1 MLQFSNICCL
11 IFVMM
16 LVRIELNRRK
26 GKIIENNLNFLD
38 SHNMLLWFLI
48 LFGFVVIRFI
58 GLGEIPGG
66 INQDEAMS
74 AVDALALSKYG
85 TDRFGTFM
93 PAHFTAWGYGQ
104 MSVLLAYLTVP
115 FIKLFG
121 FNTIIIRLPM
131 LVLSVAGAIAVYCLS
146 KTAFGEKAAI
156 IIFLFT
162 AINPWHFMQSRWAID
177 CNVFPHMFVIGL
189 CFLSMIW
196 ENQKYLY
203 YSMFFFALCMYS
215 YGVAFYMVP
224 LFLLASSI
232 CLLRNKI
239 VSIKQCLISALLYFG
254 VSFPIYGTMLINL
267 MKWETVELPFV
278 TMTYFENNV
287 RVNDILFFCDKPL
300 EQLAINA
307 KALVRTV
314 FLQKPDLIWNA
325 IDDFG
330 TMYKCSIPFII
341 MGIIIVL
348 HTARNKTDMKERI
361 LCRLIIIY
369 WICSLITGLCINSVN
384 VNRINIIFYSHII
397 FAGVGIYYVIKR
409 WKIMAIIIISVFAIQ
424 STLFLNR
431 YFTTWSDE
439 MDTYFYDDFIE
450 AVEFAGNQ
458 ECDYYYIT
466 PDTQYEGSA
475 NVSEILTMFAQQIDA
490 EYYQGKTN
498 QYRGALI
505 SYADRY
511 RFRNPEQGEINAQQK
526 TAYVIK
532 TESLS
537 NYDLNLFSVK
547 RFDNYCVVMPTQY
560 AGW

>member
-1 MLQFSNICCL
+1 MLQFNNICCL
-11 IFVMM
+11 IFVLM

-26 GKIIENNLNFLD
+26 GKIVENNMNFLD
-38 SHNMLLWFLI
+38 SHNMLLWFI
-48 LFGFVVIRFI
+48 FLFGFVVIRFI

-131 LVLSVAGAIAVYCLS
+131 LILSVAGAIAIYYLS

-189 CFLSMIW
+189 CFLGMIW
-196 ENQKYLY
+196 KNQKYLY

-232 CLLRNKI
+232 CLLRNKV

-254 VSFPIYGTMLINL
+254 VSFPIYGTMFINL

-287 RVNDILFFCDKPL
+287 RANDILFFCDKPL

-314 FLQKPDLIWNA
+314 FLQEPDLIWNA

-369 WICSLITGLCINSVN
+369 WICSLIAGLCINSVN

-397 FAGVGIYYVIKR
+397 FAGVGIYYVVKR

-450 AVEFAGNQ
+450 AVEFAGRQ

-466 PDTQYEGSA
+466 PDTQYDGSSM
-475 NVSEILTMFAQQIDA
+475 VSEILTLYALKVDA
-490 EYYQGKTN
+490 RYY
-498 QYRGALI
+498 
-505 SYADRY
+505 
-511 RFRNPEQGEINAQQK
+511 QGEIN
-526 TAYVIK
+526 TFIGREISYSDRFHYENVPSDRLNYWDNTVYVFK
-532 TESLS
+532 TE
-537 NYDLNLFSVK
+537 NIGDYDKNLYKVK
-547 RFDNYCVVMPTQY
+547 CFGDYSIAVPAQNATF
-560 AGW
+560 